1 MTGQN
6 LARALF
12 IIGFQAVPG
21 VHELLGEQFIELFPE
36 AIVDNHE
43 PLDFLVRRPAGL
55 FCRIGHVVMQ
65 VVHPKQG
72 LELPRGFA
80 SAPIRADHDV
90 RRFLSDGHRAPG
102 PPLRALCAKSW
113 QGRAHR
119 PISLPKACQPPNR
132 RNRRT
137 VRFFWMCSIAPSLAL
152 A

>member
-90 RRFLSDGHRAPG
+90 RAEVLAQRCWRGIADDWCAEGGG
-102 PPLRALCAKSW
+102 PE
-113 QGRAHR
+113 
-119 PISLPKACQPPNR
+119 
-132 RNRRT
+132 
-137 VRFFWMCSIAPSLAL
+137 PSNLKIGVL
-152 A
+152 